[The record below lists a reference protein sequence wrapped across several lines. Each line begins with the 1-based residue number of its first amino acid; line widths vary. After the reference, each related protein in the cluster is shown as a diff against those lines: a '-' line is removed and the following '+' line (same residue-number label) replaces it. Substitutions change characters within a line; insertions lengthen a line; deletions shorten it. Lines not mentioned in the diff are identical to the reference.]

1 MKYSFR
7 LQPFD
12 WLIFG
17 GFIVIIILSL
27 KCIFVL
33 VPYHVVLQSTGSFFH
48 DKSITLGSL
57 IGVSSILEFS
67 RRSIRGRKTEPSKDK
82 KSTKS
87 RIWFFSLCLRDNS
100 STDDARRGNNASSLG
115 HFLAVERRAADD
127 YRRNLENPS
136 VIGPDELALAQPFAE
151 PNSLFVDGRVAPPQT
166 GSDMERGKDNGFG
179 VPLLCSCMCGQ
190 PSE

>member
-1 MKYSFR
+1 
-7 LQPFD
+7 
-12 WLIFG
+12 
-17 GFIVIIILSL
+17 
-27 KCIFVL
+27 
-33 VPYHVVLQSTGSFFH
+33 LQSTGSFFH

-87 RIWFFSLCLRDNS
+87 RIWFFSLCLRDSS
-100 STDDARRGNNASSLG
+100 STDDARRVKNASSLG

-127 YRRNLENPS
+127 YRRNLQNPS

-151 PNSLFVDGRVAPPQT
+151 PNSLFVDGRIAPPQT
-166 GSDMERGKDNGFG
+166 GSDMERGKDSGFG

-190 PSE
+190 PSD